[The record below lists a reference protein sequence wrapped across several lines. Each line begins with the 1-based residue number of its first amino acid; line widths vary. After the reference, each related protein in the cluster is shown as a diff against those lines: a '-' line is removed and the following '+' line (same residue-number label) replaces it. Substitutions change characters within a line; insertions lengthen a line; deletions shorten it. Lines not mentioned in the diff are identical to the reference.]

1 MNAILDLKID
11 LSCISNKLV
20 KKLITLVDLD
30 FLDTV
35 KDRKD
40 SLLSKIFMMKLE
52 LMIED
57 EQYKLLRCF
66 HCDNLFTMSQHERLV
81 CRRAGQQ
88 KVFIDV

>member
-57 EQYKLLRCF
+57 EQYKL
-66 HCDNLFTMSQHERLV
+66 
-81 CRRAGQQ
+81 
-88 KVFIDV
+88 